1 LSTASERNIR
11 GKECLDKKRNSDMK
25 VKRYVSEGA
34 HGKEP
39 SRQGKWVMPE
49 TIRYCQ
55 KFYEKQG
62 MRYGN
67 KGMMEGREERQQEME
82 QGDGK

>member
-1 LSTASERNIR
+1 
-11 GKECLDKKRNSDMK
+11 M
-25 VKRYVSEGA
+25 
-34 HGKEP
+34 
-39 SRQGKWVMPE
+39 
-49 TIRYCQ
+49 RYCQ

-67 KGMMEGREERQQEME
+67 KGMMDGREERQQEME